1 MWNDIELS
9 TNDDTVTGRLCIDS
23 RHECGTALYQVD
35 TLVKVS
41 SSDKVLSNP
50 NLYAS
55 SSSNG
60 CVVVADKSVILLDQN
75 CQSVLLQLQFE
86 TQVDGVGLCQEGRFL
101 VVAERNG
108 NLHLHHVPSK
118 KTVLTNALVQKP
130 YNENQKTYRNLIIQ
144 EDDPGTYHMFVL
156 TSDGFFHISNL
167 QLAKIQQAIEKMDF
181 GALKELQ
188 MPIKT
193 AFFST
198 DESHTLGCHHA
209 EMGDLKN
216 NIQLIIGGSGD
227 CVLSKWNMDPVQ
239 KTISIQ
245 NLVDSSLLTGVRKCQ
260 ILDNLIFVLDD
271 ENILSMWD
279 AYTLILVWYWPSVC
293 IQDFLLTTEG
303 ESASVAM
310 QGSANLK
317 LIALT
322 TQDNKQENTIRN
334 LMVYSLPTMNLLY
347 SLEVSDVSA
356 LVQTGVSM
364 DTIYLLEGIYENQ
377 QRSLDATVSALVLRC
392 LTEALPENRLSRLLY
407 KHKFEEA
414 ERFAIQFGLDVEL
427 VYKVKLNFVLER
439 LASASI
445 GGYGQTVWVE
455 LVNEAKE
462 NLHKIPD
469 DQFIVQYCIKAPWPT
484 FETAQEMLNY
494 AKSRILKK
502 DDRKNAAFLEDLPIL
517 LTEILGALAKLSTF
531 YGAFGPEKFSGI
543 SWIEFLNNKDVLS
556 DIFWHLEERNLKCAQ
571 YLWLRHQ
578 PEFESQFDVE
588 ALEKLLNIIPA
599 DIPSRELC
607 LWFKSVIIPFVRRI
621 VPKGQKVLARWL
633 EHRVRSLE
641 LTEKL
646 NWPENGLEM
655 AELYFVSRN
664 PNELGLSSSWLWIP
678 LKEDGDCEEVH
689 QLKTLVGSLQQLL
702 DLYKKYKCILPL
714 SEFEKENKTT
724 IAFRMLDKVLA
735 PELIPPTLEKVIKPY
750 IQEHNLQLEELLLQY
765 IKDLLERCS
774 SQSASLFETE
784 WEAKAMAVLGC
795 MSDTDLVFDAVLQIM
810 YGAVVPWSEAVE
822 QLVKQ
827 HLEMDHPKVKLLQE
841 SYRLMEMKKLLRGYG
856 IRSFNLSDDKQI
868 MKLVKYILKQDLPSS
883 LEDALKVAQAYM
895 LPTVEVCILR
905 IVYLI
910 GQDKVDECLKLLKT
924 LPSDEAEST
933 AERLAIWARLEL
945 HDQRDTSEEHKK
957 HQMAVART
965 MVEILKFLQDIQK
978 DSTLK
983 RMQCENNLNMFE
995 AIANLQED
1003 FDIFL
1008 SLEDYE
1014 NRTLLSQ
1021 LREKHIETYE
1031 NTLSRSKTEKT
1042 SVVAKGQ
1049 DGKTKTISTES
1060 GLYRLALLLQ
1070 LTEQELGAELAMR
1083 ALAVGKVEK
1092 ALKIFSELYQHH
1104 CNTQTGQV
1112 LLNAAQ
1118 KLCQMLET
1126 NTPMIIPDG
1135 MNLPAVIHELACQ
1148 AATICSTDLLL
1159 DCQELCKNTVVAM
1172 DVYRQCQIDDYG
1184 FIAKTSSLGAD
1195 RDPYDEWTFEDF
1207 FNEDGIVLDPVMVLP
1222 VLYEITTN
1230 VVPYTA
1236 GKKHYPLDC
1245 SCLTNCPYVE
1255 EVNFLKPMRSPMN
1268 SMLQNL
1274 QECSQLELVLRLV
1287 VNSFGTCLQHVISN
1301 NMDMALSAKL
1311 YDRRNLVEDRDFIV
1325 AMGEKTVSVIKDVSL
1340 ALLHKVFNC
1349 RVIDCDLALGY
1360 CTLLPKK
1367 DVFEKL
1373 WHVINNTWQNYNKVL
1388 AVAVVG
1394 AHLSDLYKDEEHRQT
1409 FQSLIADAEWGIH
1422 LGKLGISFQSVF
1434 RQCPARKKDLISTLV
1449 KNPNVNSELIL
1460 KYCRTFDLDSD
1471 SALHLYIETLLLHG
1485 TNILH
1490 NEDDPMLEKNTKL
1503 SHSEYVAKA
1512 LEIIPLLNR
1521 TSNLVISLSATIH
1534 KLSPYDYETIHGVLK
1549 VIQTADEKTTSIQ
1562 IEQAIGLLQHLNS
1575 YRRISPPVD
1584 LEHHYILEKSLE
1596 VSAYA
1601 QSRLPFHLIF
1611 FQTTQCFWKIISVEL
1626 CEESFPTLLL
1636 ISKLM
1641 KVCIDK
1647 LYMSAVNHVFEK
1659 SLKPNSLKQSKEGHT
1674 FLMTKETVKTVQ
1686 TIKGYLLSITNP
1698 EWAAATSHRIAQAL
1712 PTGPD
1717 KTSALKFCLHLA
1729 ERWLKATGAED
1740 KTHAKAEVFLEKLKV
1755 QYQRSATENI
1765 LIAFNLSTPEYLK
1778 LTGFPA
1784 KLIVSLYEHNSIEQR
1799 IQNPTGKDY
1808 PDIHAAA
1815 KEIAEINNIDISKIR
1830 DVLLEKWLC
1839 RNCQPSTDEDKTFEF
1854 LTDMQED
1861 PELMRVIYLLQP
1873 YTMEH
1878 SARMLYT
1885 IATAETSPIS
1895 TSGARLT
1902 FAHRSR
1908 ALLCLI
1914 QVAEEETVVSL
1925 IKMPIEKVKYYLK
1938 CCIYLAEFELLN
1950 IPYTVESFHNSPKEG
1965 MIKGLWKNHSHEP
1978 RAVRLVTELSLEYQV
1993 YDPQLWNGVLQKLLS
2008 FSMISYMRKVLV
2020 AITAVHSLWQIPNFI
2035 RAWRNVILAPFLSAS
2050 YPPSPKQLETCYETF
2065 VLLLKCPVLAD
2076 LDMIGI
2082 AKQFAQLDLPAF
2094 TLGSLLLIPQ
2104 SEKKEQQIQGFLST
2118 SNLVTVLQQVETHM
2132 STGEVAGFSAQI
2144 KELVLDFINSN
2155 KLYEKLIKTKL
2166 LPLLRQ
2172 HVIKSNQVKGLVDYL
2187 VNKSCL
2193 DDAASLV
2200 SEYLRHK
2207 GKPLPANISTP
2218 DILKEFAGDE
2228 KRLLDCLT

>member
-130 YNENQKTYRNLIIQ
+130 YNEDQKTYRNLIIQ

-167 QLAKIQQAIEKMDF
+167 QLAKIQQ
-181 GALKELQ
+181 
-188 MPIKT
+188 
-193 AFFST
+193 
-198 DESHTLGCHHA
+198 
-209 EMGDLKN
+209 
-216 NIQLIIGGSGD
+216 
-227 CVLSKWNMDPVQ
+227 
-239 KTISIQ
+239 
-245 NLVDSSLLTGVRKCQ
+245 GVRKCQ

-279 AYTLILVWYWPSVC
+279 AYTLVLVWYWPSVC

-322 TQDNKQENTIRN
+322 TQDNKQIRN

-407 KHKFEEA
+407 KHKFKEA

-494 AKSRILKK
+494 AKSR
-502 DDRKNAAFLEDLPIL
+502 
-517 LTEILGALAKLSTF
+517 
-531 YGAFGPEKFSGI
+531 
-543 SWIEFLNNKDVLS
+543 
-556 DIFWHLEERNLKCAQ
+556 
-571 YLWLRHQ
+571 
-578 PEFESQFDVE
+578 
-588 ALEKLLNIIPA
+588 
-599 DIPSRELC
+599 
-607 LWFKSVIIPFVRRI
+607 
-621 VPKGQKVLARWL
+621 KVLARWL

-641 LTEKL
+641 LTEK
-646 NWPENGLEM
+646 
-655 AELYFVSRN
+655 
-664 PNELGLSSSWLWIP
+664 
-678 LKEDGDCEEVH
+678 KEDGDCEEVH

-1092 ALKIFSELYQHH
+1092 ALKI
-1104 CNTQTGQV
+1104 
-1112 LLNAAQ
+1112 
-1118 KLCQMLET
+1118 
-1126 NTPMIIPDG
+1126 
-1135 MNLPAVIHELACQ
+1135 
-1148 AATICSTDLLL
+1148 CS
-1159 DCQELCKNTVVAM
+1159 
-1172 DVYRQCQIDDYG
+1172 
-1184 FIAKTSSLGAD
+1184 
-1195 RDPYDEWTFEDF
+1195 
-1207 FNEDGIVLDPVMVLP
+1207 
-1222 VLYEITTN
+1222 
-1230 VVPYTA
+1230 
-1236 GKKHYPLDC
+1236 
-1245 SCLTNCPYVE
+1245 
-1255 EVNFLKPMRSPMN
+1255 
-1268 SMLQNL
+1268 
-1274 QECSQLELVLRLV
+1274 
-1287 VNSFGTCLQHVISN
+1287 
-1301 NMDMALSAKL
+1301 
-1311 YDRRNLVEDRDFIV
+1311 
-1325 AMGEKTVSVIKDVSL
+1325 
-1340 ALLHKVFNC
+1340 
-1349 RVIDCDLALGY
+1349 
-1360 CTLLPKK
+1360 
-1367 DVFEKL
+1367 
-1373 WHVINNTWQNYNKVL
+1373 
-1388 AVAVVG
+1388 
-1394 AHLSDLYKDEEHRQT
+1394 
-1409 FQSLIADAEWGIH
+1409 
-1422 LGKLGISFQSVF
+1422 
-1434 RQCPARKKDLISTLV
+1434 
-1449 KNPNVNSELIL
+1449 
-1460 KYCRTFDLDSD
+1460 TFDLDSD

-1490 NEDDPMLEKNTKL
+1490 NEDDPTLEKNTKL

-1562 IEQAIGLLQHLNS
+1562 IEQ
-1575 YRRISPPVD
+1575 R
-1584 LEHHYILEKSLE
+1584 
-1596 VSAYA
+1596 
-1601 QSRLPFHLIF
+1601 
-1611 FQTTQCFWKIISVEL
+1611 
-1626 CEESFPTLLL
+1626 CEENVNVFLKRFMFTLL
-1636 ISKLM
+1636 
-1641 KVCIDK
+1641 
-1647 LYMSAVNHVFEK
+1647 
-1659 SLKPNSLKQSKEGHT
+1659 
-1674 FLMTKETVKTVQ
+1674 FLCVT
-1686 TIKGYLLSITNP
+1686 LLSSSIGYRTVAAP
-1698 EWAAATSHRIAQAL
+1698 EFLQANL
-1712 PTGPD
+1712 PSRGFGAP
-1717 KTSALKFCLHLA
+1717 LHL
-1729 ERWLKATGAED
+1729 G
-1740 KTHAKAEVFLEKLKV
+1740 
-1755 QYQRSATENI
+1755 
-1765 LIAFNLSTPEYLK
+1765 
-1778 LTGFPA
+1778 
-1784 KLIVSLYEHNSIEQR
+1784 
-1799 IQNPTGKDY
+1799 
-1808 PDIHAAA
+1808 
-1815 KEIAEINNIDISKIR
+1815 EIA
-1830 DVLLEKWLC
+1830 
-1839 RNCQPSTDEDKTFEF
+1839 
-1854 LTDMQED
+1854 
-1861 PELMRVIYLLQP
+1861 
-1873 YTMEH
+1873 
-1878 SARMLYT
+1878 
-1885 IATAETSPIS
+1885 
-1895 TSGARLT
+1895 
-1902 FAHRSR
+1902 
-1908 ALLCLI
+1908 
-1914 QVAEEETVVSL
+1914 
-1925 IKMPIEKVKYYLK
+1925 
-1938 CCIYLAEFELLN
+1938 
-1950 IPYTVESFHNSPKEG
+1950 
-1965 MIKGLWKNHSHEP
+1965 
-1978 RAVRLVTELSLEYQV
+1978 
-1993 YDPQLWNGVLQKLLS
+1993 
-2008 FSMISYMRKVLV
+2008 
-2020 AITAVHSLWQIPNFI
+2020 
-2035 RAWRNVILAPFLSAS
+2035 
-2050 YPPSPKQLETCYETF
+2050 
-2065 VLLLKCPVLAD
+2065 
-2076 LDMIGI
+2076 
-2082 AKQFAQLDLPAF
+2082 
-2094 TLGSLLLIPQ
+2094 
-2104 SEKKEQQIQGFLST
+2104 
-2118 SNLVTVLQQVETHM
+2118 
-2132 STGEVAGFSAQI
+2132 
-2144 KELVLDFINSN
+2144 
-2155 KLYEKLIKTKL
+2155 
-2166 LPLLRQ
+2166 
-2172 HVIKSNQVKGLVDYL
+2172 
-2187 VNKSCL
+2187 
-2193 DDAASLV
+2193 
-2200 SEYLRHK
+2200 
-2207 GKPLPANISTP
+2207 
-2218 DILKEFAGDE
+2218 
-2228 KRLLDCLT
+2228 

>member
-130 YNENQKTYRNLIIQ
+130 YNEDQKTYRNLIIQ

-167 QLAKIQQAIEKMDF
+167 QLAKIQQ
-181 GALKELQ
+181 
-188 MPIKT
+188 
-193 AFFST
+193 
-198 DESHTLGCHHA
+198 
-209 EMGDLKN
+209 
-216 NIQLIIGGSGD
+216 
-227 CVLSKWNMDPVQ
+227 
-239 KTISIQ
+239 
-245 NLVDSSLLTGVRKCQ
+245 GVRKCQ

-279 AYTLILVWYWPSVC
+279 AYTLVLVWYWPSVC

-310 QGSANLK
+310 
-317 LIALT
+317 
-322 TQDNKQENTIRN
+322 
-334 LMVYSLPTMNLLY
+334 
-347 SLEVSDVSA
+347 
-356 LVQTGVSM
+356 
-364 DTIYLLEGIYENQ
+364 
-377 QRSLDATVSALVLRC
+377 
-392 LTEALPENRLSRLLY
+392 LSRLLY

-607 LWFKSVIIPFVRRI
+607 LWFKSVIISFVRRI
-621 VPKGQKVLARWL
+621 VPKGQ
-633 EHRVRSLE
+633 S
-641 LTEKL
+641 

-750 IQEHNLQLEELLLQY
+750 IQVHNLQLEELLLQY

-1092 ALKIFSELYQHH
+1092 ALKI
-1104 CNTQTGQV
+1104 C
-1112 LLNAAQ
+1112 
-1118 KLCQMLET
+1118 
-1126 NTPMIIPDG
+1126 
-1135 MNLPAVIHELACQ
+1135 
-1148 AATICSTDLLL
+1148 
-1159 DCQELCKNTVVAM
+1159 
-1172 DVYRQCQIDDYG
+1172 RQCQIDDYG

-1409 FQSLIADAEWGIH
+1409 FLSLIADAEWGIH

-1490 NEDDPMLEKNTKL
+1490 NEDDPTLEKNTKL

-1611 FQTTQCFWKIISVEL
+1611 FKTTQCFWKIISVEL

-1674 FLMTKETVKTVQ
+1674 FLMTKETAKTVQ

-1729 ERWLKATGAED
+1729 EKWLKATGAED

-1808 PDIHAAA
+1808 PGFPAKLIVSLYEHNSIEQRIQNPTGKDYPDIHAAA

-1839 RNCQPSTDEDKTFEF
+1839 RNSQPSTD
-1854 LTDMQED
+1854 
-1861 PELMRVIYLLQP
+1861 
-1873 YTMEH
+1873 
-1878 SARMLYT
+1878 
-1885 IATAETSPIS
+1885 PIS

-1914 QVAEEETVVSL
+1914 QVADEETVVSL

-2020 AITAVHSLWQIPNFI
+2020 AITAVHSLWQ
-2035 RAWRNVILAPFLSAS
+2035 V
-2050 YPPSPKQLETCYETF
+2050 
-2065 VLLLKCPVLAD
+2065 
-2076 LDMIGI
+2076 
-2082 AKQFAQLDLPAF
+2082 
-2094 TLGSLLLIPQ
+2094 
-2104 SEKKEQQIQGFLST
+2104 
-2118 SNLVTVLQQVETHM
+2118 
-2132 STGEVAGFSAQI
+2132 
-2144 KELVLDFINSN
+2144 
-2155 KLYEKLIKTKL
+2155 
-2166 LPLLRQ
+2166 
-2172 HVIKSNQVKGLVDYL
+2172 
-2187 VNKSCL
+2187 
-2193 DDAASLV
+2193 
-2200 SEYLRHK
+2200 
-2207 GKPLPANISTP
+2207 
-2218 DILKEFAGDE
+2218 
-2228 KRLLDCLT
+2228 